1 MWHVPKSGRIPSNQ
15 VDIFG
20 RTMWKE
26 ETKCSLT
33 VQKDRLRPYEQFSAD
48 RVPTLRCG
56 VSIVLGGL

>member
-26 ETKCSLT
+26 ETKCGLT

-48 RVPTLRCG
+48 KGANPEMWCLHCF
-56 VSIVLGGL
+56 GGL